1 MTKLYRTDHR
11 LITKRIIVRGTLV
24 LDTPTCLGTGDAD
37 SPTDLP
43 LLRDSLDDKY
53 ALLTGSSIAGAL
65 RNYLR
70 ERKKGY
76 GESDTRHDIATK
88 LFGDL
93 FSYKNEQNE
102 SETKRIELREQD
114 TQSSLIIDDAIST
127 KPIQSE
133 LRDGVKI
140 DSITRTAEDKKKYD
154 LELLQAGT
162 EFPLCFE
169 LLIEK
174 EDRKITLIKAIATE
188 MPLAETSYFS
198 NFCFKWL
205 AYEYKNKATLLK
217 SLAIALSGLEPKNG
231 SKTGEISLGM
241 KKRRGF
247 GRCHVKEWQVW
258 NFDLTDESDRI
269 AWLTL
274 DHSWLTAPPC
284 TKSPAVDASIVAA
297 MKKAGLHVGKDWEDK
312 RDRFTINATFT
323 LASPLLIRSGQAETG
338 RAPDVVH
345 LKSYRI
351 INQQIKWLF
360 DRAIQILGELPSEI
374 DLWSSENWELF
385 FFAHNLLK
393 AKVLTSVLSG
403 TSLAGVLR
411 HRAERIVKTLQCSFG
426 HNPEC
431 DKEPEIVQCIFGD
444 VNKKR
449 SQASR
454 LIVHESTINHT
465 TDLVQTRIAIDRF
478 TGGAYHGALFQEQ
491 PVFANDNTELKLE
504 IELRNPIEHEIGL
517 LLLLLKDLWTE
528 DLPVGGGS
536 SVGRGR
542 LKGKKATMTWKDS
555 TWEIEQNGKDSL
567 KITPEIDKGK
577 LKYYVSKLVNY
588 IKENNNNEPSHS

>member
-1 MTKLYRTDHR
+1 MAELYRKDHR
-11 LITKRIIVRGTLV
+11 LISKRIIIRGTLV

-70 ERKKGY
+70 ERNKGY
-76 GESDTRHDIATK
+76 GECDTRLDIATK

-140 DSITRTAEDKKKYD
+140 NSITRTAADKAKYD

-174 EDRKITLIKAIATE
+174 DSHETELRKG
-188 MPLAETSYFS
+188 
-198 NFCFKWL
+198 
-205 AYEYKNKATLLK
+205 
-217 SLAIALSGLEPKNG
+217 LAIALSGLEPKNG
-231 SKTGEISLGM
+231 SESGEISLGM

-258 NFDLTDESDRI
+258 NFNLEDASDRI
-269 AWLTL
+269 LWLNFEHWRTGFIPIFNVYT
-274 DHSWLTAPPC
+274 SIKEGLTQ
-284 TKSPAVDASIVAA
+284 
-297 MKKAGLHVGKDWEDK
+297 AGLNIEENWEDK

-323 LASPLLIRSGQAETG
+323 LATPLLIRSGQAETG

-360 DRAIQILGELPSEI
+360 DRAIQVLGELPSEI
-374 DLWSSENWELF
+374 DLWSSENLELF

-411 HRAERIVKTLQCSFG
+411 HRAERIVNTLHEVNSQITQ
-426 HNPEC
+426 
-431 DKEPEIVQCIFGD
+431 EIVNDIFGFVTD
-444 VNKKR
+444 NKER
-449 SQASR
+449 SKSESKENDKKLDAKASR
-454 LIVHESTINHT
+454 LIVHESIIKDT

-478 TGGAYHGALFQEQ
+478 TGGVYHGALFQEQ
-491 PVFANDNTELKLE
+491 PIFGKGDENLKLE
-504 IELRNPIEHEIGL
+504 IELRKATQDKDYEIGL
-517 LLLLLKDLWTE
+517 LLLLLKDLWTQ
-528 DLPVGGGS
+528 DLPVGGTS
-536 SVGRGR
+536 SIGRGR
-542 LKGKKATMTWKDS
+542 LQGKKATLILYRSQQKETWTITQESENKLQITDPNRLQTFVKALVDYSPNKVKD
-555 TWEIEQNGKDSL
+555 N
-567 KITPEIDKGK
+567 
-577 LKYYVSKLVNY
+577 V
-588 IKENNNNEPSHS
+588 